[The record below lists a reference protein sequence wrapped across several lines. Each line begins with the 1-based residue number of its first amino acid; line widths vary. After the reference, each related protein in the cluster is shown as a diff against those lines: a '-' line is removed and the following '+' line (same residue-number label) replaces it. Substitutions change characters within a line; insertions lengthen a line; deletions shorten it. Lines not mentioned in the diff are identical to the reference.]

1 MFFFF
6 FSICLYIGKE
16 NYESLSKIGQLFQHQ
31 LFDLQNN
38 GIYDKDGIHW
48 PIELFFSD
56 DWKFMYIIM
65 GLNAPNSKY
74 FCLYCNCESNLRWD
88 MDQNFENSGNNI
100 CKIFFTYLI
109 FFF

>member
-48 PIELFFSD
+48 PIELFFSGD
-56 DWKFMYIIM
+56 
-65 GLNAPNSKY
+65 
-74 FCLYCNCESNLRWD
+74 
-88 MDQNFENSGNNI
+88 
-100 CKIFFTYLI
+100 
-109 FFF
+109 